1 MLTQEKAQVGIP
13 QVWNKAT
20 ASAQIGDI
28 IRIPFTSVMLVED
41 RDVLENGQVWLL
53 VKPSTGSYSEEWVLE
68 PEDSVETQ
76 QPAVE
81 PQPQSAEL
89 AGDLLTYQLQ
99 PTQSAKTEFEQG
111 CLHGQQD
118 AGARLH
124 PIYTKATCDYATGYV
139 EGYNKVLN
147 STQPEQQQQDTK
159 KVEWSVIYDSKWDW
173 YQVWVGNR
181 CCREKGASYEEGER
195 IAQRYI
201 ATNELIKRQNA
212 KVLAA
217 YAC

>member
-1 MLTQEKAQVGIP
+1 MKTQTVERPTCTNCPYFQDFGESNGRGWCGMFDQIARQQHERTGDCEQEIEALEKESQQQA
-13 QVWNKAT
+13 
-20 ASAQIGDI
+20 
-28 IRIPFTSVMLVED
+28 
-41 RDVLENGQVWLL
+41 
-53 VKPSTGSYSEEWVLE
+53 VLE
-68 PEDSVETQ
+68 PK
-76 QPAVE
+76 
-81 PQPQSAEL
+81 PQLQSAGL
-89 AGDLLTYQLQ
+89 AGDSLSCQLQ
-99 PTQSAKTEFEQG
+99 PTQEAKTEFEQG
-111 CLHGQQD
+111 RTHGQQD

-124 PIYTKATCDYATGYV
+124 PIYIEATCDYTTGYV

-159 KVEWSVIYDSKWDW
+159 TLEWSVIYDSKWDW

-181 CCREKGASYEEGER
+181 CCREKVASYEEGEQ

-212 KVLAA
+212 RVLAA